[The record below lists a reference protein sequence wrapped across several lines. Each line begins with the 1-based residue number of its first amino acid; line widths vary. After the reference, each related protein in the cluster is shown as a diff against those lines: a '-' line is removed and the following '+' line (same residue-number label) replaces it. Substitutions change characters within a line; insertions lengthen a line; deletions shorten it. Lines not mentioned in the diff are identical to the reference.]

1 MRIPRLFAATL
12 FLVFCTQN
20 TFGQSSPA
28 QPAAAENAAQTE
40 TAAIYITVANK
51 KGTAIGD
58 LKPEDITI
66 TENKVPAKIASS
78 EGRCNTCLQFTRWSL
93 KSQGL
98 SWTLIQA
105 QRDLVELRLSDGSQI
120 GSSREVLPQ
129 EQIGVFVCATLP
141 GALWIAEVDLH
152 IGSNRKRL
160 VLGHL
165 QSAIPRQRAPQG
177 CRKLTNAF
185 AQRRHHHRRVF
196 TRHLDQH
203 EEA

>member
-66 TENKVPAKIASS
+66 TENKVPAKIEKVTCGKAEPLLVGILVDVSGSRSTDSHLREHYDALEGFLHAS
-78 EGRCNTCLQFTRWSL
+78 
-93 KSQGL
+93 
-98 SWTLIQA
+98 
-105 QRDLVELRLSDGSQI
+105 D
-120 GSSREVLPQ
+120 
-129 EQIGVFVCATLP
+129 
-141 GALWIAEVDLH
+141 
-152 IGSNRKRL
+152 RKR
-160 VLGHL
+160 
-165 QSAIPRQRAPQG
+165 
-177 CRKLTNAF
+177 
-185 AQRRHHHRRVF
+185 
-196 TRHLDQH
+196 
-203 EEA
+203 